1 MATQTGRD
9 EEGARLSSANR
20 DPLPENPRAIH
31 ARRSRVLT
39 AGSLNEELPEN
50 NHRCFLPSHAG
61 ALQEAEFIPSS

>member
-1 MATQTGRD
+1 M
-9 EEGARLSSANR
+9 
-20 DPLPENPRAIH
+20 
-31 ARRSRVLT
+31 LT